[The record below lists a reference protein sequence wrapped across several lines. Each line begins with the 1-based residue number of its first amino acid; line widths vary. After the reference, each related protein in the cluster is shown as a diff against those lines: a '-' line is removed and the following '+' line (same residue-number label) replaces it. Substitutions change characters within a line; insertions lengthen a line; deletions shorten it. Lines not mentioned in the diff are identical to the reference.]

1 MSRRTPSNPNKIT
14 PSRFRVCDGI
24 GGELSRVLMRSDARG
39 RNISNTVVNELSDL
53 DLTENGSLLVR
64 NGSRKM
70 KDTGESFDIESIFP
84 VNLGRESQYGYIF
97 NGSLTL
103 VDIPEW
109 FSPGQLPFDFVP
121 AEELAAV
128 ATVYPA
134 SYPGDPA

>member
-24 GGELSRVLMRSDARG
+24 GGELSRVLQRSDNRG
-39 RNISNTVVNELSDL
+39 RDISNTVVNELYDL
-53 DLTENGSLLVR
+53 DLVEVGSMLVR

-70 KDTGESFDIESIFP
+70 KDSGVSSSISSIFP

-109 FSPGQLPFDFVP
+109 FSPGQVPFDFEP
-121 AEELAAV
+121 AEELDAV
-128 ATVYPA
+128 VTVYP
-134 SYPGDPA
+134 SSFPGDPA